1 MEMLSEIVA
10 PVRRVVRALLAFHAP
25 PELAAGFTL
34 GMIIG
39 LVPKGNLIA
48 LSLCVL
54 LFSLRVNKGLA
65 VAAALLFSCVATSLD
80 PLAHK
85 LGLAVLNT
93 QALQINYAYVYD
105 MPMGPWVGFHN
116 TVTSGM
122 LLVGLYV
129 AYPVYFV
136 ARTVIER
143 VMPLEPPADLLTQVP
158 AGADGT
164 CGNPRQIECTART
177 AA

>member
-1 MEMLSEIVA
+1 MLSEIVA
-10 PVRRVVRALLAFHAP
+10 PMRRIVRALLAFHSP

-54 LFSLRVNKGLA
+54 LYSLRVNKGLA
-65 VAAALLFSCVATSLD
+65 VSAAVLFSCVATSLD
-80 PLAHK
+80 PFAHK
-85 LGLAVLNT
+85 LGLVVLT
-93 QALQINYAYVYD
+93 AKSLQVDYACVYNL
-105 MPMGPWVGFHN
+105 PLGPWLGFHN
-116 TVTSGM
+116 TVTSGA

-129 AYPVYFV
+129 AYPVYYV
-136 ARTVIER
+136 SRVLIER
-143 VMPLEPPADLLTQVP
+143 LVSLSPPAEALARVP
-158 AGADGT
+158 AGADGLSDDLY
-164 CGNPRQIECTART
+164 QIEHPTRT